1 MTTQHVSTLRTQ
13 QVAAMLQR
21 ADILLTRG
29 SGLQSRLI
37 RWATRSHWNHVA
49 VVFVLGDLASGQDHG
64 YHSTFIIEA
73 QAHGVDVHPIDKY
86 LCNEKQDMAI
96 LRLPEGSVPT
106 EFRLGYL
113 KRVRGFALEEI
124 DAGYGYSAI
133 GGIISRL
140 FGWVGAPFAW
150 LASQIKLIVRTP
162 GVSQVVNRWI
172 CSGIVQFAYFRAC
185 FGSSPTSG
193 PWENHF
199 ANGANLAQVVFN
211 SDVRA
216 DVENGLDYDPAVARL
231 MLTTPAHFALA
242 ATYSQLSVVAERI
255 AGKWSDNLT
264 QP

>member
-1 MTTQHVSTLRTQ
+1 
-13 QVAAMLQR
+13 MLQR

-49 VVFVLGDLASGQDHG
+49 VVFVLGDPASGQNHG

-86 LCNEKQDMAI
+86 LDDEKQDMAI
-96 LRLPEGSVPT
+96 LRLPEDPVPT
-106 EFRLGYL
+106 ALRLGYL
-113 KRVRGFALEEI
+113 KMVRGFALEEI

-150 LASQIKLIVRTP
+150 LAAQFKLIVRTP
-162 GVSQVVNRWI
+162 GVPRVVNRWI
-172 CSGIVQFAYFRAC
+172 CSGMVQYAYFRAC
-185 FGSSPTSG
+185 FGPSPTLG

-199 ANGANLAQVVFN
+199 TDRANLAQVVFN

-216 DVENGLDYDPAVARL
+216 DVENGLDYEAAVSRL
-231 MLTTPAHFALA
+231 RLTTPAHFALA
-242 ATYSQLSVVAERI
+242 ATYGQLSVVAERV
-255 AGKWSDNLT
+255 GSRWSNNLT
-264 QP
+264 RP